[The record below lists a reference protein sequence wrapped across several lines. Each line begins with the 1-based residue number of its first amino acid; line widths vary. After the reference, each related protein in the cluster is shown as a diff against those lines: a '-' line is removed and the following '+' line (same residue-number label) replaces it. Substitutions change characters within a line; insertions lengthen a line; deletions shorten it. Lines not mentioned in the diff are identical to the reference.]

1 MVSVGKRFKRE
12 QIVNLLLRGIEVM
25 IANGKTLQESYKQA
39 GISDKSDLVK

>member
-12 QIVNLLLRGIEVM
+12 QIVNLLRGIEVM